1 MSAQITERPA
11 PPIPSPLPDVIRI
24 TVPAQYDGEDW
35 TDFSADK
42 TAEEVA
48 AALRERYPHLAFV
61 TLSDDGGWLRVIERP
76 SWDAPVERY
85 RLCGLSAADIDSDSS
100 YDDVLHVRLVRLGC
114 DDPGPEEPLDDREPD
129 DNELIASAQ
138 RTDAAQDNEPTEETT
153 PVIATETPD
162 TELVNETTKD
172 RYRRDYAAEEAERA
186 LAAASV
192 PPKRPRRVP
201 SGDPVVDDYRQ
212 HQMTEAEQ
220 RAQQAG
226 ATETNKTPPKGRS
239 AEASKTSASTPLP
252 SQQRTD
258 YPKDTTPGALAVTV
272 AREPLRTALRTVVT
286 AAASGRLIVPVTG
299 NVLIEAIQAEAVVL
313 SAPPPKT
320 TGRVRL
326 TCTDLSQRLS
336 VVVVAAVQAD
346 GAYTVPAKLLAQ
358 LVDTFTAP
366 EVTLR
371 QDGEVLRV
379 TSGKSR
385 GHLKGIDAVEFP
397 EDRQDEGE
405 TWTLPVAV
413 LRRALALAEW
423 ATARDESRPV
433 LRCVCLAAAGGTLV
447 AQAADGTAL
456 SSWSVPL
463 AGVPDCTV
471 LLPRDAAETMARLL
485 AGREGDVTISLLPSA
500 WKPNVL
506 RLALG
511 GEAPAT
517 LSTRTGEGQYPG
529 LLRVVPKTHTL
540 AITVQRAALLGAV
553 RQAGVVADRVA
564 GRDGFRPSVLVNLR
578 AEPSADDADGALH
591 VWSTNASV
599 GEQRTEIAA
608 SITSDGGEPLH
619 VKLDGTYL
627 VELLGALDEALDG
640 EPAEADDGTV
650 TLRLTKATNPVRFGY
665 AVLPE
670 WIGVL
675 MPMSG
680 GEA

>member
-35 TDFSADK
+35 TDFSAEK

-48 AALRERYPHLAFV
+48 AALRDRYPDLASV
-61 TLSDDGGWLRVIERP
+61 TLDESGGWLRVIERP
-76 SWDAPVERY
+76 SWDAPLVRY
-85 RLCGLSAADIDSDSS
+85 RVYGMDAGCIHRDSS
-100 YDDVLHVRLVRLGC
+100 EDDWQHVRLVRLGC
-114 DDPGPEEPLDDREPD
+114 DDPGPEVDDED
-129 DNELIASAQ
+129 
-138 RTDAAQDNEPTEETT
+138 EPTDPAYLFAALDALVDAPTERQEENN
-153 PVIATETPD
+153 PVMATETPD

-313 SAPPPKT
+313 SAPPPET

-385 GHLKGIDAVEFP
+385 GHLKGIDAAEFP
-397 EDRQDEGE
+397 EDRQDSGE
-405 TWTLPVAV
+405 SCTLPAAV
-413 LRRALALAEW
+413 LRRALTLAEW
-423 ATARDESRPV
+423 AAARDESRPV
-433 LRCVCLAAAGGTLV
+433 LKCVCLTAAGGTLV

-456 SSWSVPL
+456 SYWSLPS
-463 AGVPDCTV
+463 AGLPDLTV
-471 LLPRDAAETMARLL
+471 LLPRNATATMAKLL
-485 AGREGDVTISLLPSA
+485 AAHEGDVILSLLPSA
-500 WKPNVL
+500 AQPNVL
-506 RLALG
+506 RVALG
-511 GEAPAT
+511 GESPAT
-517 LSTRTGEGQYPG
+517 LSTRTSEGQYPE

-553 RQAGVVADRVA
+553 RQAGVVADRVP
-564 GRDGFRPSVLVNLR
+564 GRDGWRPSVLVNLR

-640 EPAEADDGTV
+640 EPAEADDGAV
-650 TLRLTKATNPVRFGY
+650 TLRLTSALMPVRFGC
-665 AVLPE
+665 AALPE

-675 MPMSG
+675 MPMTG
-680 GEA
+680 GAA